1 MLTIFY
7 TDSFSVYRYAYIFFD
22 IGSYSVFDLRTDVGG
37 GPSISTLG
45 LDTNAYPYFVFKKLN
60 AIAHNH
66 RAFIYKRFSK
76 SRTTIT
82 SLDETSNR
90 RP

>member
-37 GPSISTLG
+37 DRVFQRSAWIQTRTPTLF
-45 LDTNAYPYFVFKKLN
+45 L
-60 AIAHNH
+60 
-66 RAFIYKRFSK
+66 K
-76 SRTTIT
+76 S
-82 SLDETSNR
+82 
-90 RP
+90 